1 MLQRYKFFS
10 KYYSDIPKIHHDLL
24 AVYDI
29 DTLHGRGQARDSVP
43 VPSVIRTRKKVFSI
57 FASSATEK
65 GLSEKSNRNNTPRVN
80 SIRSI

>member
-43 VPSVIRTRKKVFSI
+43 VPSVPLPLFRDSSTR
-57 FASSATEK
+57 
-65 GLSEKSNRNNTPRVN
+65 RR
-80 SIRSI
+80 

>member
-43 VPSVIRTRKKVFSI
+43 LTFASDYRDCSI
-57 FASSATEK
+57 FMK
-65 GLSEKSNRNNTPRVN
+65 
-80 SIRSI
+80 

>member
-29 DTLHGRGQARDSVP
+29 DTLHGRGQARDMYLSLV
-43 VPSVIRTRKKVFSI
+43 SHGVIENTLGDTISI
-57 FASSATEK
+57 YYI
-65 GLSEKSNRNNTPRVN
+65 G
-80 SIRSI
+80 

>member
-29 DTLHGRGQARDSVP
+29 DTLHGRRQARDMYLLPLHPIIEIVP
-43 VPSVIRTRKKVFSI
+43 FS
-57 FASSATEK
+57 
-65 GLSEKSNRNNTPRVN
+65 
-80 SIRSI
+80 

>member
-1 MLQRYKFFS
+1 MLQRYKYFL

-43 VPSVIRTRKKVFSI
+43 IPSVTYD
-57 FASSATEK
+57 K
-65 GLSEKSNRNNTPRVN
+65 G
-80 SIRSI
+80 

>member
-43 VPSVIRTRKKVFSI
+43 VPSVTCDSDIPNITI
-57 FASSATEK
+57 FY
-65 GLSEKSNRNNTPRVN
+65 GRQNTLGDF
-80 SIRSI
+80 

>member
-29 DTLHGRGQARDSVP
+29 DTLHGRVQARDSVP
-43 VPSVIRTRKKVFSI
+43 VPSVPSVTPCQIREPLI
-57 FASSATEK
+57 Y
-65 GLSEKSNRNNTPRVN
+65 
-80 SIRSI
+80 